1 MTIVHLS
8 SYYFIWN
15 SSGSIPSPVYCR
27 FASLSF
33 CLSALVH
40 LSSSEV
46 VLVLL
51 ESFGVFL
58 DVGEQKVLGW
68 IDGHHRSLVF

>member
-1 MTIVHLS
+1 MSVLLFFRLS
-8 SYYFIWN
+8 VFLYF
-15 SSGSIPSPVYCR
+15 
-27 FASLSF
+27 FLSVF
-33 CLSALVH
+33 VH